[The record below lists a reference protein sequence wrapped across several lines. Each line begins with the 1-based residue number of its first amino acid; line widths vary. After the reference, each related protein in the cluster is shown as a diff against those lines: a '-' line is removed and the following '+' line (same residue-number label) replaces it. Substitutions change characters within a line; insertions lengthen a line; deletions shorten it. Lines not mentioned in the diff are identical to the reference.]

1 MGSQNQQ
8 PTDAEQHAR
17 EIVQQLFEFIKAQ
30 GDADYIGEP
39 ISQLEHSLQAAQ
51 LAQDSGADDETVL
64 GALLHDV
71 GRFIPAADKMPKMIA
86 TDGTYVGRAS
96 HEVVGERY
104 LRQLGFGE
112 KVCQLVAA
120 HVMAK
125 RYLTAVDKEY
135 YDGLS
140 NSSKNTLRMQVS
152 SCFYLSRGLHIVLT
166 SEQGGIFNDTQIKKA
181 QEDPWLEAKLQVRR
195 WDDQAKVPDMKTAP
209 LSAYED
215 LAVRC
220 LLSA

>member
-1 MGSQNQQ
+1 MASQQ
-8 PTDAEQHAR
+8 PTATEQHAR
-17 EIVQQLFEFIKAQ
+17 ETVRQLFEFIKAQ

-86 TDGTYVGRAS
+86 TDGTYVGTAS

-104 LRQLGFGE
+104 LRELGFGE

-140 NSSKNTLRMQVS
+140 NASKNTLRMQVS
-152 SCFYLSRGLHIVLT
+152 SRFYRWFMDINVDI
-166 SEQGGIFNDTQIKKA
+166 EQGGIFNDAQVKKA
-181 QEDPWLEAKLQVRR
+181 REDPWLEAKLQVRR
-195 WDDQAKVPDMKTAP
+195 WDDQAKVPNMKTAP
-209 LSAYED
+209 LSSYED

>member
-1 MGSQNQQ
+1 
-8 PTDAEQHAR
+8 
-17 EIVQQLFEFIKAQ
+17 
-30 GDADYIGEP
+30 
-39 ISQLEHSLQAAQ
+39 
-51 LAQDSGADDETVL
+51 
-64 GALLHDV
+64 
-71 GRFIPAADKMPKMIA
+71 MIA

-104 LRQLGFGE
+104 LRELGFGE

-152 SCFYLSRGLHIVLT
+152 SRFYFWCLDIDVDI
-166 SEQGGIFNDTQIKKA
+166 EQGGIFNDTQIKKA

-209 LSAYED
+209 LSAYEE